1 MITVDLRVPEG
12 IAAMSNSASKA
23 SDTLDQ
29 LEKLIKAQSTQEA
42 SVLEILIGLGTPIAS
57 VAVLDCGNVAAR
69 VIGSPKREEAS
80 SDTAETFDSNTL
92 FQACS
97 ISKPTTALA
106 VFKLCQEGKLGL
118 DIPISQYLSPEQL
131 SWISTPKTHALI
143 SQITLRLLLSH
154 TAGLSTHGFPG
165 YTTAQIPTIQQ
176 ILTGSPPANN
186 EPVALNH
193 IPGQK
198 YSYSGGG
205 ITVIQLILE
214 TVLQKPF
221 HQLMDETVLQPLGM
235 TRSTYKFLPEEEKNF
250 APAYLTGKKMA
261 DPDHH
266 TVPESAAAGLWT
278 TPSDLLKAIYAVQ
291 RSLQSGDFLERTW
304 ARVMLTEIEENGM
317 ALGWAAKRD
326 GTTFNH
332 AGDNYP
338 GYVCF
343 VIGFANLTFENLKTG
358 DAENMKDGSVSAAG
372 RTEKRNIPE
381 SCGMAVM
388 TSSALGWKALGKILN
403 AVSFLKGWP
412 SMASS
417 PHFPNFLPFRDHE
430 RVVDERAKAWCGEW
444 GPGNWSV
451 LDDEVL
457 WLKSGVFTSVRLL
470 PAAIPPRVYDEGASI
485 DLVADGLEMMLR
497 LGWEDGQR
505 VVELWQDGGV
515 QMLKRKIT
523 DAANK

>member
-1 MITVDLRVPEG
+1 MITFDRKAPEG
-12 IAAMSNSASKA
+12 IAATSNPASKA

-29 LEKLIKAQSTQEA
+29 LEKLIKAQSTQET
-42 SVLEILIGLGTPIAS
+42 SVLGILIGLGTPIAS
-57 VAVLDCGNVAAR
+57 VAVLDSGNIVAR
-69 VIGSPKREEAS
+69 VIGNPRRGEAS
-80 SDTAETFDSNTL
+80 SDIAKPFDADTI

-97 ISKPTTALA
+97 ISKPITALA

-176 ILTGSPPANN
+176 ILTGSHPANN

-221 HQLMDETVLQPLGM
+221 HQLMDETVLEPLGM
-235 TRSTYKFLPEEEKNF
+235 TRSTFRFLSENEKNY
-250 APAYLTGKKMA
+250 APAYFTGKKMA

-266 TVPESAAAGLWT
+266 TQPESAAAGLWT
-278 TPSDLLKAIYAVQ
+278 TPSDLLKAVQAVQ
-291 RSLQSGDFLERTW
+291 RSLESGDFLERKW
-304 ARVMLTEIEENGM
+304 AQVMLTEIEENGM

-326 GTTFNH
+326 GITFSH
-332 AGDNYP
+332 GGDNNP

-343 VIGFANLTFENLKTG
+343 VLGFANLTFENSKNRG
-358 DAENMKDGSVSAAG
+358 VENVKFGSESAAG
-372 RTEKRNIPE
+372 RTEKRSIPE
-381 SCGMAVM
+381 GCGVAVM
-388 TSSALGWKALGKILN
+388 TSSALGRKVMRKILD
-403 AVSFLKGWP
+403 AVPFLKGWP

-417 PHFPNFLPFRDHE
+417 PHFPTFSPFIDHE
-430 RVVDERAKAWCGEW
+430 RLVDERAKAWCGEW

-457 WLKSGVFTSVRLL
+457 WLKSGVFASIRLL
-470 PAAIPPRVYDEGASI
+470 PAAVPPRVYDEGTSI

-505 VVELWQDGGV
+505 VVELWQDEGV
-515 QMLKRKIT
+515 QMLKRKKT
-523 DAANK
+523 RT